1 MDKTSKPLRI
11 RKETHT
17 TLKQLAK
24 STGLP
29 LIDLAEEAVRL
40 LFFEVRRQQ
49 FEAMTPEEIEEEHA
63 EWEAWDNMPA
73 HSNK

>member
-1 MDKTSKPLRI
+1 MDSLPARVI
-11 RKETHT
+11 KEA
-17 TLKQLAK
+17 L
-24 STGLP
+24 
-29 LIDLAEEAVRL
+29 RL
-40 LFFEVRRQQ
+40 LFFEVRRQR